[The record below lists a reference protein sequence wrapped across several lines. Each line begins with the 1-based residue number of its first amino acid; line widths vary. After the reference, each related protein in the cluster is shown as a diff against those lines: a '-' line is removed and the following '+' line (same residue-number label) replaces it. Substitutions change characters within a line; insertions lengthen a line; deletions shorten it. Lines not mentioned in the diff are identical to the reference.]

1 MAISSVPAKV
11 TKQHGGA
18 IAGSVRVGLYV
29 VDTAVT
35 IQVHHALA
43 TEGLMRRVAEVVL
56 GVVAKMVL
64 RQLGARTLPVVASPL
79 AIMAVK
85 DSPGSGFTAPER
97 HV

>member
-56 GVVAKMVL
+56 
-64 RQLGARTLPVVASPL
+64 RQLGARTLLVVAGPL